1 MSLHAAIGS
10 KGAQHRRVHV
20 TLELAWSA
28 DKCIQQLGRTH
39 RSHQATAPVYAL
51 LATDLGGEARFAA
64 AVAKRLASLGALTK
78 GDRRAASG
86 QDLGDFD
93 LDTPQGRDALK
104 NVARAC
110 RDYGRDPRSV
120 AANVDPDGAEN
131 DALRAAVATARDAAR
146 ARSTRRA
153 AYDAFAP
160 YLYEEAPQLYNAS
173 DETSMLAAAAHHA
186 YDTLDLEP
194 KKDGDVRLFLNR
206 LQATPVA
213 DQKLLFQYFS
223 VAHAAV
229 VKAAKAAGSYDA
241 GLASVRASSVVVNAV
256 TTVDVDAVSG
266 ASTKLYELTLDRGA
280 SFDAAQDQLRAGR
293 ANARPGDN
301 DPSATRR
308 SFRGAGFYISN
319 HTNTRTKRPYIMMAV
334 RKANAAQTFLITRPN
349 TGANATEL
357 FAHDIISKYTCH
369 AGGLPS
375 ASDEEREQLRK
386 AWTLE
391 YESSHN
397 QDNGGRLKRLGLV
410 AGNVLRP
417 GRRAQTVAGA
427 RRRDGPARTSAS
439 ARPRRAA
446 VRRSSACGSRRTSST
461 RCARVLAQRSRQR
474 AAHARQHVREADP
487 STRRSPQRRRRR
499 PRRSSPSS
507 RRRATT
513 GAPAPLAPKPPPPP
527 RSGRRSRSAAPLPAK
542 RASSAGGDVR
552 ASSRPRPRSPRR
564 RPSAPGRRLRRRRG
578 PDLLRAPTPIPRPRR
593 ASSVRGARGEGI
605 LCKSKSLSLSATLPE
620 RKIQGRYFNN

>member
-1 MSLHAAIGS
+1 MTGRGLRVARKNGRYRYEQRFDASRDQDSTTTNLRERAAFQDGKKRIAIISDAASTGVSLHAAVGS

-173 DETSMLAAAAHHA
+173 DETSMLAAAAHHV

-223 VAHAAV
+223 VAPVA
-229 VKAAKAAGSYDA
+229 
-241 GLASVRASSVVVNAV
+241 
-256 TTVDVDAVSG
+256 VDAVSG

-301 DPSATRR
+301 DPNATRR

-334 RKANAAQTFLITRPN
+334 RKANAAQTFL
-349 TGANATEL
+349 
-357 FAHDIISKYTCH
+357 
-369 AGGLPS
+369 
-375 ASDEEREQLRK
+375 
-386 AWTLE
+386 
-391 YESSHN
+391 
-397 QDNGGRLKRLGLV
+397 
-410 AGNVLRP
+410 
-417 GRRAQTVAGA
+417 
-427 RRRDGPARTSAS
+427 
-439 ARPRRAA
+439 
-446 VRRSSACGSRRTSST
+446 
-461 RCARVLAQRSRQR
+461 
-474 AAHARQHVREADP
+474 
-487 STRRSPQRRRRR
+487 
-499 PRRSSPSS
+499 
-507 RRRATT
+507 
-513 GAPAPLAPKPPPPP
+513 
-527 RSGRRSRSAAPLPAK
+527 
-542 RASSAGGDVR
+542 
-552 ASSRPRPRSPRR
+552 
-564 RPSAPGRRLRRRRG
+564 
-578 PDLLRAPTPIPRPRR
+578 
-593 ASSVRGARGEGI
+593 
-605 LCKSKSLSLSATLPE
+605 
-620 RKIQGRYFNN
+620 